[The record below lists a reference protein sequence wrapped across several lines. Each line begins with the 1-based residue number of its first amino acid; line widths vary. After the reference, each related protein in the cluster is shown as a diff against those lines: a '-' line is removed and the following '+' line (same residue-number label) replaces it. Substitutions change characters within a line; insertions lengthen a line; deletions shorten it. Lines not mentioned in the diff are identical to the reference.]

1 MGDMNNKMEFLLN
14 EIKELRPEN
23 LKKKEEIKKQNENL
37 AALEREIGKNNIIIR
52 IEDNIVEW
60 HKEMNDKMPKRME
73 KPKNDTNRSILLK
86 LITGDSNKDT
96 YLKEAIMKED
106 KDVIKYNKLII
117 NGNIYGVDDTK
128 TTSSQRA
135 MTP

>member
-1 MGDMNNKMEFLLN
+1 
-14 EIKELRPEN
+14 
-23 LKKKEEIKKQNENL
+23 
-37 AALEREIGKNNIIIR
+37 
-52 IEDNIVEW
+52 
-60 HKEMNDKMPKRME
+60 ME